1 MLSKPLAFEQDKTAI
16 FLRNQEMHLHFSKLD
31 SIRHRKNTYLP
42 QIPSSKHKKLNK
54 NMSSP
59 SIFRDKEYFI
69 QRDNNLIYKKLDKIC
84 KRPNQINND
93 SEIIDGY
100 LNVKKCTREKFREL
114 KRGLLVK
121 ENIQIKNRLYNTR
134 SVIDNKQLNEEFKKS
149 KKISGYLRKIH
160 PSDSVGNIYLNS
172 KESKIIRLYEK
183 EKMDH
188 YLKEKEKERKE
199 KEEALTGRK
208 NFSSSVGDT
217 RIRNYL
223 KNIGGN
229 KNEKSNKKEY
239 IPFNIDKKILGK
251 IRYV

>member
-31 SIRHRKNTYLP
+31 SIRHRKNAYLP
-42 QIPSSKHKKLNK
+42 KIPSSKHRKINK

-59 SIFRDKEYFI
+59 SIYRDKEYFI

-121 ENIQIKNRLYNTR
+121 ENKQIKNRLYKTR

-160 PSDSVGNIYLNS
+160 PCDSVGNIYLNS

-183 EKMDH
+183 EKMDY

-199 KEEALTGRK
+199 KEEALTGRQ
-208 NFSSSVGDT
+208 NFSCSVDNS
-217 RIRNYL
+217 RIHTYL

-229 KNEKSNKKEY
+229 KTVQSNKKEY